1 MKKKLVLLIALVLAF
16 AYGQAGEV
24 NYSLG
29 DQNVE
34 TFSTYLGQQAT
45 KTLVITFQ
53 SGEIPIDPPYPP
65 VVDQS
70 TGSDESSEAFRAASF
85 ISGYTATIVGLNS
98 EMFSARVSNTVIT
111 MDLVKVTIEV
121 TYTPTTEG
129 THEAILILN
138 DNGSPRAT
146 RNLKGTATELIGD
159 VNGDGLVN
167 IEDVS
172 MVIETLLGNN
182 EVPTADVDG
191 DGLVTVA
198 DISSIIDILLG
209 VPVTRPRTFLIID
222 KTDGNIVEYMINE
235 NTKVKIAKPDLVI
248 EMNGQLLTYP
258 LAEVSQ
264 LRYDERM
271 ETINSKIT
279 SKKLTQADRE
289 TLKALMP

>member
-1 MKKKLVLLIALVLAF
+1 
-16 AYGQAGEV
+16 
-24 NYSLG
+24 
-29 DQNVE
+29 
-34 TFSTYLGQQAT
+34 
-45 KTLVITFQ
+45 
-53 SGEIPIDPPYPP
+53 
-65 VVDQS
+65 
-70 TGSDESSEAFRAASF
+70 
-85 ISGYTATIVGLNS
+85 
-98 EMFSARVSNTVIT
+98 
-111 MDLVKVTIEV
+111 VKVTIEV

-129 THEAILILN
+129 THEAILTLN

-222 KTDGNIVEYMINE
+222 KTDGNTVEYMINE